1 MTTAPDALT
10 GLVDALDAFSSALES
25 ADSAAVLVAEEQLA
39 AAVSVLKHVDLAATA
54 LQPSVRE
61 RVSAVRLAIDRCRA
75 LGYSASDLAA
85 IMAPPGY
92 GPKGLRLPA
101 VARARTVASRT

>member
-1 MTTAPDALT
+1 MTTAPDALI

-25 ADSAAVLVAEEQLA
+25 ADSAAVLAAEEQLA
-39 AAVSVLKHVDLAATA
+39 AAVSTLRNADLAAVA
-54 LQPSVRE
+54 QQPAVRA
-61 RVSAVRLAIDRCRA
+61 RVDAVRLAIGRCRA
-75 LGYSASDLAA
+75 LGYSAADLAA